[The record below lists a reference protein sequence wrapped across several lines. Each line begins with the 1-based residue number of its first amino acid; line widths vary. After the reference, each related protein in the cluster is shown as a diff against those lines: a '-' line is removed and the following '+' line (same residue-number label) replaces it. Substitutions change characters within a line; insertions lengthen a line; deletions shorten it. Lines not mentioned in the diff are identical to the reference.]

1 MVDEMTRVILA
12 SGSPRR
18 REFLHGLDLT
28 FEVIPADIDETPLT
42 GESPGDYVSRLC
54 ASKATHVAK
63 SLSDPA
69 ALIIAAD
76 TTVTFDGRILEKPTD
91 DADGIAMLRALS
103 GRTHKTLTGVAVS
116 YSGRTKHA
124 LVSTDVEFAALSDA
138 DIAWYVG
145 TGEGRDKAGGYGL
158 QGRAS
163 VFIKRLNGSVTN
175 VIGLPLPE
183 LVELLGEF
191 DVTLTQLRSFN
202 G

>member
-1 MVDEMTRVILA
+1 MAAEAPRVVLA

-18 REFLHGLDLT
+18 REFLHGLDLD

-54 ASKATHVAK
+54 ASKATHVATT
-63 SLSDPA
+63 LADPR

-76 TTVTFDGRILEKPTD
+76 TTVTFDGRILEKPKDDTD
-91 DADGIAMLRALS
+91 GVAMLRALS
-103 GRTHKTLTGVAVS
+103 GRTHETLTGVAVS
-116 YSGRTKHA
+116 YLGRTTHA
-124 LVSTDVEFAALSDA
+124 LVSTDVEFAVLSDA

-183 LVELLGEF
+183 MVELLGEF
-191 DVTLTQLRSFN
+191 DLTLTDLRK
-202 G
+202 

>member
-1 MVDEMTRVILA
+1 MAAEAPRVVLA

-18 REFLHGLDLT
+18 REFLHGLDLD

-54 ASKATHVAK
+54 ASKATHVATT
-63 SLSDPA
+63 LADPR

-76 TTVTFDGRILEKPTD
+76 TTVTFDGRILEKPKD
-91 DADGIAMLRALS
+91 DADGVSMLRDLS
-103 GRTHKTLTGVAVS
+103 GRTHETLTGVAVS
-116 YSGRTKHA
+116 YRGRTTHA
-124 LVSTDVEFAALSDA
+124 LVSTEVEFAVLSDA

-183 LVELLGEF
+183 MVELLGEF
-191 DVTLTQLRSFN
+191 DLTLTDLRK
-202 G
+202 